1 MADTIREQ
9 IIKNAVTRAG
19 TIRTAAGFNTDIGVN
34 AVRDLKTLD
43 EGTALVVEVISMPE
57 ESTKAKF
64 GKMDNKM
71 PIALKAAVKL
81 STTQNIHEIS
91 EAIYGDLVKSMTDPA
106 APFSALI
113 DSITH
118 TGGGGVE
125 TPKNE
130 ERFASAIATFD
141 VKYKTILGNP
151 YAQ

>member
-1 MADTIREQ
+1 MAETIREQ
-9 IIKNAVTRAG
+9 IIKNALTKAG
-19 TIRTAAGFNTDIGVN
+19 TIRTEAGYNTDIGSN
-34 AVRDLKTLD
+34 AVRDIKTLD
-43 EGTALVVEVISMPE
+43 EGTARVVEVISMPE
-57 ESTKAKF
+57 ESVKTKF
-64 GKMDNKM
+64 GKMDHKM

-81 STTQNIHEIS
+81 CTTQNIHEIS
-91 EAIYGDLVKSMTDPA
+91 EAIYGDLIKSMTDPA
-106 APFSALI
+106 SPFSAMI
-113 DSITH
+113 ESVTH